1 MSKLSTTASR
11 LAPLR
16 RFVREM
22 TQLVASTR
30 HEESQLLA
38 EGGQLL
44 KALIADDNWLPER
57 FAFPSLERYQQY
69 LLHCDPLERFSV
81 VSFVW
86 GPGQSTPVHDH
97 TTWGLV
103 GMLRGAERTTNYAMT
118 ADGRLTA
125 TGVDVLQPGD
135 VAAVSPHI
143 GDVHAVSN
151 AHSDRPSI
159 SIHVYGANIG
169 AVHRHVYDPEKG
181 SCKSFVSGY
190 ACEVMPNIWNSGT
203 AV

>member
-1 MSKLSTTASR
+1 MSELSTTASR

-57 FAFPSLERYQQY
+57 FARPSPERYQQY

-103 GMLRGAERTTNYAMT
+103 GMLRGAERTTNYAMA

-135 VAAVSPHI
+135 VAAVSPQI

-181 SCKSFVSGY
+181 SSKDFISGY
-190 ACEVMPNIWNSGT
+190 ASDVIPNIWGF
-203 AV
+203 